1 MVLEKE
7 GRSCR
12 TRITFGQQVQ
22 VYPIF
27 LSASQCETSISKPV
41 GYDRQ
46 EKLARVVD
54 WQPQRAALPWFAG
67 RDGPC
72 AAPIRRAAEIEVS
85 HQLRGCQWRAS
96 VVNFYMI
103 LMDYSI
109 KH

>member
-54 WQPQRAALPWFAG
+54 WQPRRDSLLDLQVGKAPVPLPSGG
-67 RDGPC
+67 RLK
-72 AAPIRRAAEIEVS
+72 
-85 HQLRGCQWRAS
+85 LRFLI
-96 VVNFYMI
+96 N
-103 LMDYSI
+103 
-109 KH
+109 